1 MAQCRLLFAWM
12 ENNDLTMTEFSH
24 ISGISIRTLSRMK
37 KIGKERNPNYVPSLR
52 TLEVISQVTDLRIE
66 EILTLQPEDQETD

>member
-1 MAQCRLLFAWM
+1 MAQCRLLFTWM
-12 ENNDLTMTEFSH
+12 ENNDLTMKEFSH

-52 TLEVISQVTDLRIE
+52 TLR
-66 EILTLQPEDQETD
+66 